1 AEPEQKI
8 ISAPEQTISPE
19 PKSEP
24 ETQKATFPPKETT
37 PPAESV
43 LESVSESIS
52 ESKPESELSEILYS
66 ALSQYQETVQIQQ
79 KIDPNELEQA
89 VNIIERTHPEIFWI
103 SGYSMR
109 YNSQSAE
116 ISFQIINQ
124 YSSDQ
129 LRQMADELERT
140 VQEILRT
147 IDPALS
153 DVEKIRKIHDNLVL
167 STEYD
172 FISAQSSRKD
182 ISNSAYGCL
191 VSHKA
196 ICQGYAQAFQLLL
209 NRLGMECGICSGIAR
224 NQPHAWNYVLLNQ
237 KYYWIDVTWDDP
249 VKNAGDPSE
258 SAFPEDWISHDY
270 FLLDDATL
278 HRTRTFDEDNVFIPV
293 CDSLEEN
300 EFVRSGNY
308 LESYSFSEM
317 NQKFTEHVSDGRL
330 EIMFRTEEAYQACLQ
345 NLFTENHIWDAE
357 IFQSG
362 GGQIHYQ
369 QDPDLYILRFLFT
382 VH

>member
-1 AEPEQKI
+1 
-8 ISAPEQTISPE
+8 T
-19 PKSEP
+19 
-24 ETQKATFPPKETT
+24 
-37 PPAESV
+37 
-43 LESVSESIS
+43 ESVSEPVS
-52 ESKPESELSEILYS
+52 ETKPELELILYS

-79 KIDPNELEQA
+79 EVDPDELEQA
-89 VNIIERTHPEIFWI
+89 VNQIERTHPEIFWI

-124 YSSDQ
+124 YSPDQ

-153 DVEKIRKIHDNLVL
+153 DVEKIRKIHDNLVI

-172 FISAQSSRKD
+172 LISAQSSQKD

-191 VSHKA
+191 VNHRA

-224 NQPHAWNYVLLNQ
+224 DQSHAWNYVLLNQ
-237 KYYWIDVTWDDP
+237 KYYWVDVTWDDP
-249 VKNAGDPSE
+249 VKDAGE
-258 SAFPEDWISHDY
+258 NVLPEDWISHSY
-270 FLLDDATL
+270 FLLDDTTL
-278 HRTRTFDEDNVFIPV
+278 YRTRTFDEDNLFITV
-293 CDSLEEN
+293 CNSLEEN
-300 EFVRSGNY
+300 EFVRAGNY

-345 NLFTENHIWDAE
+345 DLFTESHIWNMDV
-357 IFQSG
+357 FQSG
-362 GGQIHYQ
+362 GNIHYQ
-369 QDPDLYILRFLFT
+369 QDPDLYIIRFLF
-382 VH
+382 